1 MSHTPVHI
9 EIPREVSKRR
19 KIYDTLLA
27 RIQNESLPVGSRL
40 LPTIKLAEEW
50 RVAPATA
57 QAALNDLSRDGWL
70 VRHPRQGTFVS
81 TPIQNL
87 NGSVNRTIGIVL
99 PPRQDIDT
107 SGSRLEV
114 FETLQGL
121 TIGAKEVGW
130 HVRIETIPSNPNAE
144 SEKHAMEAI
153 RLTSAA
159 AFMGSVQYCRLIER
173 LAADGHSVV
182 TMLEDDPGYGHV
194 VLYDRS
200 AAVRLGAQH
209 LIDRG
214 YRRIGFF
221 GKAGDIKFEYFK
233 TVLAENGIAPDQGS
247 IGEYPSLKGVESAAR
262 KFLRSNPGVDAV
274 FAGNY
279 QAALAIVREI
289 RYAGRRVPQDIAV
302 MAYGIESDG
311 GTMALSYVRVPYWE
325 CGVEAMKLIAQNCTP
340 SSHRQVLTIQPEI
353 ILREST

>member
-19 KIYDTLLA
+19 KIYDTLVA
-27 RIQNESLPVGSRL
+27 RIQNESLSVGSRL

-87 NGSVNRTIGIVL
+87 NGSLNRTIGIVL

-107 SGSRLEV
+107 SDGRLEV
-114 FETLQGL
+114 FEMLQGL
-121 TIGAKEVGW
+121 SAGAEKVGW
-130 HVRIETIPSNPNAE
+130 HVRIETIPSTLNAE

-153 RLTSAA
+153 RQTPVA
-159 AFMGSVQYCRLIER
+159 AFLGAAQYGRLIKR

-182 TMLEDDPGYGHV
+182 TILEDDPGCGHIV
-194 VLYDRS
+194 IYDRP
-200 AAVRLGAQH
+200 AAVRLGAQY

-221 GKAGDIKFEYFK
+221 GKASDIKFEYFK
-233 TVLAENGIAPDQGS
+233 TVLAENGMPLDQGS
-247 IGEYPSLKGVESAAR
+247 VGEYPSLKGVESAAR
-262 KFLRSNPGVDAV
+262 KFLRSNPRVDAI

-279 QAALAIVREI
+279 QAASAIVREV

-311 GTMALSYVRVPYWE
+311 GAMALSYVRVPYWE
-325 CGVEAMKLIAQNCTP
+325 CGVEAMKLIAKNYTL